1 MSLLR
6 GALAISI
13 ALACTAGGPA
23 TDRQRLPQTQ
33 SGTATIT
40 GTVAT
45 LSSGEPVADAS
56 VTLYGSTLP
65 DGRVSTATDTEGRF
79 QFTNLSAG
87 RYTVG
92 AVKTGFVN
100 VVFGERHYGR
110 GGRAFPLRDAEH
122 RDIRL
127 QLPRPGVITG
137 TIVDEHG
144 NPSPHASLRALRF
157 SMAFGY
163 RRAMPA
169 GMATTD
175 SQGIFRIESLTPGD
189 YAVCASTR
197 ETAPLN
203 QAQRLQMEI
212 DRQRRNAA
220 FVLGPQGVEAQK
232 ALAPHLAALEGQ
244 LPPFVLPVRGY
255 PPICYPGNTSTP
267 SMITLVPEEERT
279 GVNMQLGLA
288 RLARVEGI
296 VKGMPPDGRG
306 FDPIILFSGDE
317 LREGM
322 GQDSVRPDVDGLFS
336 FTNVF
341 PGRYRLFL
349 RGASGVAAAGP
360 PVHAEA
366 DVVVLDEDIRN
377 LVLDIQPGVTVSGHL
392 VFRGSAPPPA
402 AEIARAGLEIR
413 LDPADPGPLNR
424 YPGPLIARPDATGQF
439 VIRDVFPGDY
449 RISATQR
456 ELTGWF
462 FDPTTVRG
470 ADGMGQVVK
479 VKRQDLPGVAVT
491 LTDEGAELSGT
502 IMTNTGEPAPEYYI
516 LVYPTDQKY
525 WTPYSRRLYGARAKP
540 DGTFVITGVRAGSY
554 RLATLLDA
562 EFGAWFDPAFLRRID
577 ADSTALSIAREQR
590 KVLHLRVP
598 GDR

>member
-1 MSLLR
+1 MGREPMSCPR
-6 GALAISI
+6 AALAV
-13 ALACTAGGPA
+13 ALALVCTVRGN
-23 TDRQRLPQTQ
+23 TRERQLSPQTQ
-33 SGTATIT
+33 TGTATVS
-40 GTVAT
+40 GTVVT
-45 LSSGEPVADAS
+45 LSAGEPIADAS
-56 VTLYGSTLP
+56 VELFEATLP
-65 DGRVSTATDTEGRF
+65 GGRTSTSTDHQGRF
-79 QFTNLSAG
+79 EFTHLSPG

-92 AVKTGFVN
+92 AMKTGFVN

-157 SMAFGY
+157 SLAFGY

-203 QAQRLQMEI
+203 QPQRRQMEI

-296 VKGMPPDGRG
+296 VK
-306 FDPIILFSGDE
+306 
-317 LREGM
+317 
-322 GQDSVRPDVDGLFS
+322 
-336 FTNVF
+336 
-341 PGRYRLFL
+341 
-349 RGASGVAAAGP
+349 
-360 PVHAEA
+360 
-366 DVVVLDEDIRN
+366 
-377 LVLDIQPGVTVSGHL
+377 
-392 VFRGSAPPPA
+392 
-402 AEIARAGLEIR
+402 
-413 LDPADPGPLNR
+413 
-424 YPGPLIARPDATGQF
+424 
-439 VIRDVFPGDY
+439 
-449 RISATQR
+449 
-456 ELTGWF
+456 
-462 FDPTTVRG
+462 
-470 ADGMGQVVK
+470 
-479 VKRQDLPGVAVT
+479 
-491 LTDEGAELSGT
+491 
-502 IMTNTGEPAPEYYI
+502 
-516 LVYPTDQKY
+516 
-525 WTPYSRRLYGARAKP
+525 
-540 DGTFVITGVRAGSY
+540 
-554 RLATLLDA
+554 
-562 EFGAWFDPAFLRRID
+562 
-577 ADSTALSIAREQR
+577 
-590 KVLHLRVP
+590 
-598 GDR
+598 